1 MPKGVDRECD
11 NCGYK
16 TKVKVYKHGH
26 GSQEVSYYFCDVC
39 AKTFLSSAT
48 VYPNQCP
55 DVRLHKSVGYIANM
69 ILSHLLVTHNGDVGE
84 LFDQLGTYI
93 AGVTSDLPSDDVQ
106 DVWAAFYRLRERVQ
120 P

>member
-1 MPKGVDRECD
+1 MRKECD

-16 TKVKVYKHGH
+16 TKVKPYEHGVGRQTVYH
-26 GSQEVSYYFCDVC
+26 FCDVC

-48 VYPNQCP
+48 AYPNQCP

-69 ILSHLLVTHNGDVGE
+69 ILDEIRKLQFSQVM
-84 LFDQLGTYI
+84 GTP
-93 AGVTSDLPSDDVQ
+93 GSPKHK
-106 DVWAAFYRLRERVQ
+106 E